1 MKRADRRFPLNSP
14 GSVQSL
20 CVPGLMA
27 VKRMEEEG
35 VGAYLDAMVCV
46 VDCVNFAG
54 YEDTS
59 YTAKLQARY
68 TDLVLLNKWEH
79 VRRLPCAL

>member
-1 MKRADRRFPLNSP
+1 
-14 GSVQSL
+14 
-20 CVPGLMA
+20 MA

-79 VRRLPCAL
+79 VRYARIVTKGRLTRRRWMACWTG